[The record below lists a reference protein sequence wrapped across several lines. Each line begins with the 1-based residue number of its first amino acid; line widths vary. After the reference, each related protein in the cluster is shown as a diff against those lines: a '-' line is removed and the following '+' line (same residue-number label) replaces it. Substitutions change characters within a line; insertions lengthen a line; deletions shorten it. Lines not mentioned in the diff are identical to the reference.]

1 VSTPAEIKK
10 PSDIPVQFIKG
21 VGPGKAR
28 LLENLGIAN
37 VEDLLYLFPR
47 RYEDR
52 SKLIPIAQIKI
63 GEWQTVSGEVIA
75 RGGRQSWFTRKH
87 IFETA
92 VGDDS
97 GQIFCVWFNQPYLD
111 KQLSTGKRVVLYGKA
126 EMYKNKIQ
134 MISPEYEVI
143 DEEDQSLNMNR
154 IVPVYPLTKGITQ
167 RYLRKLMRAALDQCA
182 DGIDDVI
189 PAPIRERQKLRHIS
203 ENIRKIHFPD
213 NAADQELANARASFD
228 EFFLFQVSI
237 ILRRIS
243 ITQKKGIVHK
253 IDDSLLSRFVSSLPF
268 SLTGAQQKAVAAVAS
283 DMKKPTPMLRLL
295 QGDVGSGKTLVS
307 FFGCVSAVLSGH
319 QAAVMAPTEIL
330 AQQHYHSFKR
340 FIVDGGFKHIRAAL
354 LISSLPKKDKDK
366 ILADLKAGE
375 IDVLI
380 GTHALVQQTVEFK
393 DLSYVVID
401 EQHKFGVK
409 QRALLS
415 DKGVSPDVLVMT
427 ATPIPRTLCLTLYG
441 DLDVSVINEMPAGRG
456 KIQTHH
462 IPPEQAPGVYERVR
476 EWVKKG
482 TQAYIVYP
490 IIEESEKLD
499 LKAATEMYE
508 HFLKHEFKD
517 LRIGL
522 LHGQMDRRQTN
533 DIMELFKSQKLDI
546 LVATTVLEVGIDV
559 PNANVMVIEHAERFG
574 LSQLHQLRGRIG
586 RGSKNA
592 ICLLIADPRTS
603 DAQARLEAI
612 VKTTDGFKIA
622 QEDLNI
628 RGPGHYFGRFQ
639 HGLNELKVANPLTQM
654 HILEASRTEAIQ
666 LLTAD
671 PKLQKPGHQKIKDVI
686 RKRYPEYLSMVF
698 AG

>member
-1 VSTPAEIKK
+1 MKK

-21 VGPGKAR
+21 VGPAKAK
-28 LLENLGIAN
+28 LLENLGILT

-52 SKLIPIAQIKI
+52 SKLTPIAQIKL
-63 GEWQTVSGEVIA
+63 GQWQTISGEVMA
-75 RGGRQSWFTRKH
+75 RGGRQSWWTKKH

-92 VGDDS
+92 VGDES
-97 GQIFCVWFNQPYLD
+97 GRIFCVWFNQPYLD
-111 KQLSTGKRVVLYGKA
+111 KYLVAGKRVVLYGKPDI
-126 EMYKNKIQ
+126 YKNRIQ

-167 RYLRKLMRAALDQCA
+167 RYLRKLIRSCLDQYA
-182 DGIDDVI
+182 GGLEDVI
-189 PAPIRERQKLRHIS
+189 PPMIRQRQQLKIITD
-203 ENIRKIHFPD
+203 NIRNIHFPETSE
-213 NAADQELANARASFD
+213 DQELSNKRASFE
-228 EFFLFQVSI
+228 EFFLFQISV
-237 ILRRIS
+237 ILRRMS
-243 ITQKKGIVHK
+243 IAQKKGISHAVK
-253 IDDSLLSRFVSSLPF
+253 DSLVSEFLGSLPF
-268 SLTGAQQKAVAAVAS
+268 ALTGAQKKAIAEIAG

-307 FFGCVSAVLSGH
+307 FFGCIAAVADGH

-330 AQQHYHSFKR
+330 AQQHFNNFQRLINGKAFK
-340 FIVDGGFKHIRAAL
+340 GIRVAL
-354 LISSLPKKDKDK
+354 LISSVPKSERDK
-366 ILADLKAGE
+366 ILADLKAGM
-375 IDVLI
+375 INVLI
-380 GTHALVQQTVEFK
+380 GTHALIQQTVEFK
-393 DLSYVVID
+393 DLSYVVVD
-401 EQHKFGVK
+401 EQHKFGVR

-415 DKGVSPDVLVMT
+415 AKGTSPDVLVMT

-441 DLDVSVINEMPAGRG
+441 DLDVSVIDEMPAGRG
-456 KIQTHH
+456 KIQTHLF
-462 IPPEQAPGVYERVR
+462 PTEEAPAVYNRVR
-476 EWVKKG
+476 EWVKNG

-517 LRIGL
+517 LRVGL
-522 LHGQMDRRQTN
+522 LHGAMDRRQTSE
-533 DIMELFKSQKLDI
+533 IMELFKAHKLDI

-559 PNANVMVIEHAERFG
+559 ANANVMVIEHAERFG
-574 LSQLHQLRGRIG
+574 LAQLHQLRGRIG
-586 RGSKNA
+586 RSEKNA
-592 ICLLIADPRTS
+592 ICLLIADPKTEGG
-603 DAQARLEAI
+603 QARLDAV

-639 HGLNELKVANPLTQM
+639 HGVNELRVANPLTQ
-654 HILEASRTEAIQ
+654 IDVLESARKEAVE
-666 LLTAD
+666 LLGED
-671 PKLQKPGHQKIKDVI
+671 PKLQKPDNVKIKDVI
-686 RKRYPEYLSMVF
+686 RKRYPEYLAMVF